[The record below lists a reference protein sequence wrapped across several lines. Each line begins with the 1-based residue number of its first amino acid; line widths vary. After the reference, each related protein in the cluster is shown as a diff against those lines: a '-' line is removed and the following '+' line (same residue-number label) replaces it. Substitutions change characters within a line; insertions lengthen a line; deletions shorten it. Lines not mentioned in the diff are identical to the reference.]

1 MEALPPMIVVVGSLN
16 VDHTLRVS
24 RIPAPGETLTA
35 SGAFTCFG
43 GKGANQAVAAARAGA
58 RVTMIGCVGRDDFG
72 TRYLEHLQNEG
83 IATSAILQS
92 DTPTG
97 SAFIAVDDRG
107 ENSIIV
113 NPGANHALEA
123 GHIEPCAAV
132 IRSADALLLQLECP
146 LPTVKRAAEIARA
159 SGVRVILNPSPW
171 SAAFMEA
178 GIPVDVLIV
187 NANEAEALSGLS
199 LHELLGDIPVVLNQ
213 LQCRMLV
220 ITRGGGTTLVLSAPG
235 SIIEVPPPVVDPV
248 DTVGAGDTFAG
259 ALTVALSEAQPLH
272 EVIRFANS
280 AGALATLKPGAQPAI
295 PTRAEIHAF
304 MTSHSPAENGPR

>member
-1 MEALPPMIVVVGSLN
+1 
-16 VDHTLRVS
+16 
-24 RIPAPGETLTA
+24 
-35 SGAFTCFG
+35 
-43 GKGANQAVAAARAGA
+43 
-58 RVTMIGCVGRDDFG
+58 
-72 TRYLEHLQNEG
+72 
-83 IATSAILQS
+83 
-92 DTPTG
+92 
-97 SAFIAVDDRG
+97 
-107 ENSIIV
+107 
-113 NPGANHALEA
+113 
-123 GHIEPCAAV
+123 
-132 IRSADALLLQLECP
+132 
-146 LPTVKRAAEIARA
+146 
-159 SGVRVILNPSPW
+159 
-171 SAAFMEA
+171 MEA

-199 LHELLGDIPVVLNQ
+199 LHELLGDIPAVLSQ